1 MKKKEK
7 KKKEKEKQSF
17 KKIKKEKEDI
27 ILDPLK
33 FKNETGMYELIAVLT
48 HRGRMAD
55 SGHYVSWV
63 KQGSDEWLKF
73 DDDKL
78 SIVNDEE
85 IKKLSGKGGADWH
98 IAYLC
103 IYQSKNV
110 DVIELEKIQKELQ
123 NLKKE

>member
-1 MKKKEK
+1 
-7 KKKEKEKQSF
+7 
-17 KKIKKEKEDI
+17 
-27 ILDPLK
+27 
-33 FKNETGMYELIAVLT
+33 MYELIAVLT

-63 KQGSDEWLKF
+63 KQGSGYIYFYNNDFLIFFIKLDEWLKF

-98 IAYLC
+98 IAYLW
-103 IYQSKNV
+103 
-110 DVIELEKIQKELQ
+110 
-123 NLKKE
+123 